1 MIDFYFNNLIL
12 RIFIFFIIGMV
23 VGSFASV
30 LIFRKY
36 NFQNFLKKI
45 SSSSYCHNCNQKIKI
60 YHNIPIFSYL
70 FLNGRC
76 FYCRKKYSIT
86 YFLIEV
92 FFGFLFSIV
101 SVLFNSIS
109 YILIFDLLILIFCVI
124 YFHKK
129 QYK

>member
-12 RIFIFFIIGMV
+12 KILIFFIIGIV
-23 VGSFASV
+23 IGSFASV

-36 NFQNFLKKI
+36 NLKNFLQTI
-45 SSSSYCHNCNQKIKI
+45 SIPSYCHNCNQKIKI

-70 FLNGRC
+70 FLKGKC
-76 FYCRKKYSIT
+76 FYCNKKYSII

-92 FFGFLFSIV
+92 FFGCLFSI
-101 SVLFNSIS
+101 SSALFYSIS
-109 YILIFDLLILIFCVI
+109 FILTFDFVIFIIFVI